1 MQLDRCFAKHGA
13 TRPKHRKHGATRPKH
28 GATRPKH
35 GATRPKHRKHDAT
48 RPKHWKAS
56 KRTLR
61 VGWESP
67 SILALRALWGSS
79 GQNRVTRYRST
90 CYSNTLHRRIN
101 DFVPDTTLMRWGHVW
116 GCGTMQD
123 ANNWCDNT
131 DDPCVFVRVRKWG
144 NVRVCVC
151 VRKWGNA
158 HDGDGQYDPRGKTL
172 WCGVVVDAH
181 CGGTMRSVTR
191 ITFKNRTCI
200 LLVQPCNDIHTSK
213 IVVPWGFKNLH
224 RV

>member
-1 MQLDRCFAKHGA
+1 MQLDRCFAKHGATRPKHGA

-28 GATRPKH
+28 G
-35 GATRPKHRKHDAT
+35 AT

-101 DFVPDTTLMRWGHVW
+101 DFVPDTTLMRWGHVQYTVW

-131 DDPCVFVRVRKWG
+131 DDPCVFVRA
-144 NVRVCVC
+144 
-151 VRKWGNA
+151 RKWGNA
-158 HDGDGQYDPRGKTL
+158 NDGDGQYDPWGESL

-200 LLVQPCNDIHTSK
+200 LLVQPCNNIYTSK
-213 IVVPWGFKNLH
+213 IVVPWGFKNLY

>member
-35 GATRPKHRKHDAT
+35 RKHGAT

-101 DFVPDTTLMRWGHVW
+101 DFVPDTTLMRWGHVQYTVW

-144 NVRVCVC
+144 NVRVCVRASE
-151 VRKWGNA
+151 VMQTTVTDNTILGARA
-158 HDGDGQYDPRGKTL
+158 
-172 WCGVVVDAH
+172 CGVVWWWTHTVEEP
-181 CGGTMRSVTR
+181 CGQLPGALLKIAPVSCWD
-191 ITFKNRTCI
+191 NRAMI
-200 LLVQPCNDIHTSK
+200 FIHQK
-213 IVVPWGFKNLH
+213 
-224 RV
+224 